1 MTEVLGGVAT
11 VRICVQLHSKIQR
24 TVHISVSVQSGDASM
39 PKGIT
44 LICSSNDISI
54 HFILLQ
60 LMVWITLGGHL
71 I

>member
-11 VRICVQLHSKIQR
+11 VKICVQLHGKIQR
-24 TVHISVSVQSGDASM
+24 TAHISVSVQSGDAST

-44 LICSSNDISI
+44 LMSSNNGIST
-54 HFILLQ
+54 HFVLLQ
-60 LMVWITLGGHL
+60 LMVWITLGGLL